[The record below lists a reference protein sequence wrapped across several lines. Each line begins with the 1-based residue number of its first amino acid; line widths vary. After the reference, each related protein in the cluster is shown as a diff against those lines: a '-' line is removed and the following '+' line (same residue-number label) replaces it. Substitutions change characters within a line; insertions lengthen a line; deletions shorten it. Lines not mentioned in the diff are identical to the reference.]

1 MKRSLQLAFISILIG
16 CGLPAR
22 AQDIQYDPPATT
34 TNTLTLITGPIDST
48 AIQIGADIASLLNNK
63 LRIFPVVG
71 RGAIQNVA
79 DLLSFQQADLVITRT
94 DTLDYLDRKG
104 FADKRQLAYIAK
116 LYNEEMMVVAPNSIH
131 SLKDLEGKHVGIDLP
146 GEGTFVTAQTVFNQ
160 YDIHSTFDYAAR
172 QIALEKL
179 KQGTLDAVIILASKP
194 YDPVQNFDSDHR
206 FHLVPV
212 PYDNSFGTHY
222 LPTSLTATDCLNL
235 ISNDD
240 GRVDTITVPTILI
253 SSNPSTSSDHYKK
266 LAAFVDAF
274 FDRFQTLQQPPYLPK
289 WRDVSLSAPLADWH
303 RLTAAQQ
310 WLDNHKQN
318 SHLTLHDTP
327 QLTGLRPPATPT
339 TPSVHRSQPH
349 HQ

>member
-1 MKRSLQLAFISILIG
+1 M
-16 CGLPAR
+16 
-22 AQDIQYDPPATT
+22 
-34 TNTLTLITGPIDST
+34 
-48 AIQIGADIASLLNNK
+48 
-63 LRIFPVVG
+63 
-71 RGAIQNVA
+71 
-79 DLLSFQQADLVITRT
+79 VI
-94 DTLDYLDRKG
+94 
-104 FADKRQLAYIAK
+104 
-116 LYNEEMMVVAPNSIH
+116 APNEVH

-146 GEGTFVTAQTVFNQ
+146 GEGSFVTAQTVFNH
-160 YDIHSTFDYAAR
+160 YSIHSTFDYAAR
-172 QIALEKL
+172 PIALEKL

-194 YDPVQNFDSDHR
+194 YDPVQNFDRDHR

-222 LPTSLTATDCLNL
+222 LPTSLTATDYPNL
-235 ISNDD
+235 ISNDE

-318 SHLTLHDTP
+318 SRRCWFQVRPTWRLRSPPIHPLTCVPH
-327 QLTGLRPPATPT
+327 PA
-339 TPSVHRSQPH
+339 SRSQPPIRITRPLLACKRFDMITSTTPVD
-349 HQ
+349 